1 MNISIVKILKHIE
14 DSVNDSSMFANDNI
28 NADYIGEIINDR
40 YTFEDFYNVVD
51 ALNFVSGE
59 ENLERLIAT
68 FCINWKLCSGD
79 WDRFLSGELKLENPK
94 KQGYAIENT
103 YIASVSK
110 TEIGY
115 TDSYLPSTALW
126 SAMEYEID
134 MQVDE
139 EEIIDIWDNNWEIV

>member
-14 DSVNDSSMFANDNI
+14 DRVNDSSMFGNDNI
-28 NADYIGEIINDR
+28 DDNYIDGIMNDPH
-40 YTFEDFYNVVD
+40 TLEDLYYMVEGFSI
-51 ALNFVSGE
+51 VSGPD
-59 ENLERLIAT
+59 NIDRLIAT

-103 YIASVSK
+103 YIASVAK
-110 TEIGY
+110 TEVGFAD
-115 TDSYLPSTALW
+115 TYLPSTALW

-134 MQVDE
+134 MDTKE
-139 EEIIDIWDNNWEIV
+139 EEIIDIWDNNWEII

>member
-14 DSVNDSSMFANDNI
+14 GALKKELKISEVTLELIDQIMNDKYTLEDVYNI
-28 NADYIGEIINDR
+28 IDG
-40 YTFEDFYNVVD
+40 
-51 ALNFVSGE
+51 LNFVSGE

-79 WDRFLSGELKLENPK
+79 WARFISGELKLENPK
-94 KQGYAIENT
+94 KQEYTIENT

-126 SAMEYEID
+126 SATSIPITASARALFTFSTALVTPFPM
-134 MQVDE
+134 
-139 EEIIDIWDNNWEIV
+139 